1 VMRTIALG
9 MMAALALAAPAL
21 ASDGPAPAVTS
32 SAALE
37 RLKAGNQR
45 FVEDVSADQRVDAER
60 RAELVAGQAP
70 YALVLSCADSRVPPE
85 IVFNTGLGELFV
97 VRAAG
102 QVLDRSVLA
111 SLEYG
116 GEHLKSPLLV
126 VMGHEFCGAVKAARD
141 RKPGAPSMGPNLDFL
156 LKQIQPAVAHS
167 EKAIFDE
174 PLRAAIL
181 ANVAQIVNDLQV
193 QSPILRGLIERGK
206 LQIVGAFYELTS
218 GRVTFSHAIAGRPTT
233 LPAPP
238 QTTRRDPSAPAPHV
252 VTARPAAPAGPAPHP
267 HD

>member
-1 VMRTIALG
+1 MRTIALG
-9 MMAALALAAPAL
+9 IMAAVALATTATASDAPAP
-21 ASDGPAPAVTS
+21 GVTPA
-32 SAALE
+32 AALE
-37 RLKAGNQR
+37 RLKAGNER
-45 FVEDVSADQRVDAER
+45 FVDAVSADLRLDAER
-60 RAELVAGQAP
+60 RAQLVAGQQP

-85 IVFNTGLGELFV
+85 IVFNAGLGELFV

-126 VMGHEFCGAVKAARD
+126 VMGHEFCGAVKAARE
-141 RKPGAPSMGPNLDFL
+141 RKPGAASMGPNLDFL
-156 LKQIQPAVAHS
+156 LKQIQPAVTHS

-193 QSPILRGLIERGK
+193 QSPLLRGLVERGK
-206 LQIVGAFYELTS
+206 LQIVGAFYELST
-218 GRVTFSHAIAGRPTT
+218 GRVTFSHTIAGRTV
-233 LPAPP
+233 PP
-238 QTTRRDPSAPAPHV
+238 QTTRRDPAAPAPHV
-252 VTARPAAPAGPAPHP
+252 VTARPAATAGPAPHP